1 MQNIGQE
8 LRQHLNLRQK
18 LSKCTTHPPETCS
31 KFVCNWEILV
41 IMTTGAVTD
50 LAWSRSLVSTTTGHE
65 PVRPISRPLY
75 LGFTYRWCVTLAS
88 GLLRQSIAAVIEDGG
103 DQNKAP
109 HGTGYWTQNLVQ
121 AEITTITSLLMTD
134 MYRIHPKIYDRH
146 KRYQD
151 KNKYQALYGQ
161 RKLI

>member
-1 MQNIGQE
+1 M
-8 LRQHLNLRQK
+8 
-18 LSKCTTHPPETCS
+18 
-31 KFVCNWEILV
+31 
-41 IMTTGAVTD
+41 
-50 LAWSRSLVSTTTGHE
+50 
-65 PVRPISRPLY
+65 
-75 LGFTYRWCVTLAS
+75 TLAS

-134 MYRIHPKIYDRH
+134 MYRIHPKICDRD

-151 KNKYQALYGQ
+151 KKQISSIIRSAEIDLVSA
-161 RKLI
+161 RVLT